1 MVSTTKKKQEA
12 LEGVTNQR
20 KKHQTTTDSP
30 NKKNTLLHMLETVVC
45 LRGKIVFVQSPNL
58 HKLIGEKDLFTFF
71 YSLDP
76 MRETAGKKCGA
87 NFPNEISLFL
97 SPRIKSHCWQ

>member
-1 MVSTTKKKQEA
+1 MLS
-12 LEGVTNQR
+12 VTNQR
-20 KKHQTTTDSP
+20 KKHQTTTVIP
-30 NKKNTLLHMLETVVC
+30 NKKKHIATHVGN
-45 LRGKIVFVQSPNL
+45 RGASERKTVFVQSPNL